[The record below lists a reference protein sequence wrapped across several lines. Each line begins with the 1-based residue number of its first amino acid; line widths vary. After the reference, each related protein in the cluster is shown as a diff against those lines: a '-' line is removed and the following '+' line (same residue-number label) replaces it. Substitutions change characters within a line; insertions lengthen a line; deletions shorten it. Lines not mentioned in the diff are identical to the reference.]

1 MPQLETIL
9 WFCLGFALASLI
21 ALFLG
26 RAAWRSGVR
35 LGARRMQRKVPGTVS
50 ELQTER
56 DSMRAENAMMAR
68 KLEVRM
74 GEVKAKLAEQA
85 AEVARHRNRIEILA
99 ADLARRDKADAGLRG
114 EITRLEE
121 QVATYEGLISQRAD
135 SVQLTLEKL
144 QAKDQ
149 EISQQADEIAALKSR
164 IWKLQAK
171 TQPIE
176 QRLAE
181 AGEESEKLAAEI
193 RALDQAWPTKLAELG
208 FSNAQ
213 GAGETMTEAPPPA
226 AQPERAVEPELV
238 AVTGATV
245 QRQAEAE
252 SVNRTAAPVTETQG
266 KPKAARSPQGR
277 FAGNVI
283 SLAQRIKALQR
294 TITR

>member
-1 MPQLETIL
+1 MLQLETIL
-9 WFCLGFALASLI
+9 WFGLGFAVASLI

-26 RAAWRSGVR
+26 RSAWRSGVR

-74 GEVKAKLAEQA
+74 GEMKAKLAEQA
-85 AEVARHRNRIEILA
+85 AEVSRHRNRIEILA
-99 ADLARRDKADAGLRG
+99 ADLAQRDKLDAGLRA
-114 EITRLEE
+114 EIARLEE
-121 QVATYEGLISQRAD
+121 QIATYDGVISQRTD
-135 SVQLTLEKL
+135 SVSATLERL
-144 QAKDQ
+144 QAQDR
-149 EISQQADEIAALKSR
+149 EINQQADEIAALKSR

-176 QRLAE
+176 ERLVE

-208 FSNAQ
+208 LDRGTAD
-213 GAGETMTEAPPPA
+213 MTEAA
-226 AQPERAVEPELV
+226 AGSGTAARAEMAGAEPVNGTTAPVAEL
-238 AVTGATV
+238 
-245 QRQAEAE
+245 RAEA
-252 SVNRTAAPVTETQG
+252 RPT
-266 KPKAARSPQGR
+266 RSPQSR

-283 SLAQRIKALQR
+283 SLAQRIKALQK

>member
-1 MPQLETIL
+1 MSQLETIL
-9 WFCLGFALASLI
+9 WFGLGFAVASLV

-74 GEVKAKLAEQA
+74 GEMKARLAEQA
-85 AEVARHRNRIEILA
+85 AEVSRHRNRLDIMA
-99 ADLARRDKADAGLRG
+99 ADLAQRDKVDEGLRA
-114 EITRLEE
+114 EIARLEE
-121 QVATYEGLISQRAD
+121 QVATYEGLISQRTD
-135 SVQLTLEKL
+135 SVSLTLERM
-144 QAKDQ
+144 QAKDR
-149 EISQQADEIAALKSR
+149 EINQQADEIATLKSR

-176 QRLAE
+176 DRLAE
-181 AGEESEKLAAEI
+181 AGEESAKLAAEV

-208 FSNAQ
+208 FDER
-213 GAGETMTEAPPPA
+213 GAAVVPAEAAVGPEAGGTAETMTVPEA
-226 AQPERAVEPELV
+226 EPELEPLNGTT
-238 AVTGATV
+238 ASTAEI
-245 QRQAEAE
+245 RAEA
-252 SVNRTAAPVTETQG
+252 
-266 KPKAARSPQGR
+266 KPARSPHSR

-283 SLAQRIKALQR
+283 SLAQRIKALQK

>member
-9 WFCLGFALASLI
+9 WFGLGFAVASLI

-26 RAAWRSGVR
+26 RSAWRSGVR

-74 GEVKAKLAEQA
+74 GEMKARLAEQA
-85 AEVARHRNRIEILA
+85 AEVSRHRNRIEILA
-99 ADLARRDKADAGLRG
+99 ADLAQRNKADAGLHA
-114 EITRLEE
+114 EIARLQE
-121 QVATYEGLISQRAD
+121 QISTYDGVISQRTD
-135 SVQLTLEKL
+135 SVSMTLEQL
-144 QAKDQ
+144 QAKDR
-149 EISQQADEIAALKSR
+149 EINQQADEIAALKSR

-171 TQPIE
+171 NQPIE
-176 QRLAE
+176 ERLME

-208 FSNAQ
+208 LDR
-213 GAGETMTEAPPPA
+213 GAGDM
-226 AQPERAVEPELV
+226 
-238 AVTGATV
+238 
-245 QRQAEAE
+245 AEAAAGSE
-252 SVNRTAAPVTETQG
+252 TAARAEMAGADPVNGAAAPVAELRAEAR
-266 KPKAARSPQGR
+266 PVRSPQSR

-283 SLAQRIKALQR
+283 SLAQRIKALQK

>member
-1 MPQLETIL
+1 MSQLETIL
-9 WFCLGFALASLI
+9 WFGLGFAVASLI

-26 RAAWRSGVR
+26 RSAWRSGVR

-74 GEVKAKLAEQA
+74 GEMKAKLAEQA
-85 AEVARHRNRIEILA
+85 AEVSRHRNRIEILA
-99 ADLARRDKADAGLRG
+99 VDLVKRDKADAGLRA
-114 EITRLEE
+114 EIARLEE

-135 SVQLTLEKL
+135 SVSLTLEKL
-144 QAKDQ
+144 QAKDR
-149 EISQQADEIAALKSR
+149 EINQQADEIAALKSR

-176 QRLAE
+176 DRLLE

-208 FSNAQ
+208 FQ
-213 GAGETMTEAPPPA
+213 GNDAAATAEAAAGPETVA
-226 AQPERAVEPELV
+226 ATQTMARPE
-238 AVTGATV
+238 G
-245 QRQAEAE
+245 QAEPAYGIRAPTNEIHAE
-252 SVNRTAAPVTETQG
+252 A
-266 KPKAARSPQGR
+266 KPARSPQSR
-277 FAGNVI
+277 IAGNVI
-283 SLAQRIKALQR
+283 SLAQRIKALQK